1 MPVDKE
7 DVVIPSKLKQWR
19 HLESI
24 VGKVSQKENISV
36 GLLIGA
42 NCTKALEPIDIILS
56 KDNAPN
62 AFKSKFGWYTVGP
75 VNGTSRKEICWNWI
89 SVRYADTNEVGKHF
103 FQTKTTVKKIDVK
116 EMVTR
121 LYNQWFTERGSPE
134 GKSENGMSVEDEKFM
149 KILEDGTKMVNKHY
163 QQGVSYCQKL
173 RGKCSFPNLAHNR
186 TSKFVSQILNTVLK
200 YKNR

>member
-56 KDNAPN
+56 KNNAPN
-62 AFKSKFGWYTVGP
+62 AFKSKFG
-75 VNGTSRKEICWNWI
+75 
-89 SVRYADTNEVGKHF
+89 
-103 FQTKTTVKKIDVK
+103 
-116 EMVTR
+116 
-121 LYNQWFTERGSPE
+121 
-134 GKSENGMSVEDEKFM
+134 
-149 KILEDGTKMVNKHY
+149 
-163 QQGVSYCQKL
+163 
-173 RGKCSFPNLAHNR
+173 
-186 TSKFVSQILNTVLK
+186 
-200 YKNR
+200 